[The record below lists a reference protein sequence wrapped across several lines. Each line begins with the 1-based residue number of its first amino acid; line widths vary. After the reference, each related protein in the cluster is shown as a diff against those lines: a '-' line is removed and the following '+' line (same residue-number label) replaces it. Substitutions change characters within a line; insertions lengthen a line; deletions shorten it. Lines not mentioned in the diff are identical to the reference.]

1 MAIEKIKTLAAV
13 LERTAKQHYQFSP
26 LGPIF
31 EANGLD
37 WQCCLA
43 GSSKTAPR
51 ILIFS
56 IVIGAYYSY
65 EVKNSEIWAPTVF
78 KHNTSF
84 IATVLPTF
92 LRFFTQLRTAYC
104 TLQFLTYVFTQLALK
119 IFVLDSY
126 TVTKCNVTGLLYRPE
141 INVITLA
148 VSVVT
153 FFGHLEIE
161 MVQHNEI
168 LTLIYFSAA
177 ECTVTRQFFPS
188 LIRLSKE
195 W

>member
-1 MAIEKIKTLAAV
+1 M
-13 LERTAKQHYQFSP
+13 R
-26 LGPIF
+26 
-31 EANGLD
+31 
-37 WQCCLA
+37 W
-43 GSSKTAPR
+43 KTARSGRPHFSSI
-51 ILIFS
+51 ILHL
-56 IVIGAYYSY
+56 Y
-65 EVKNSEIWAPTVF
+65 
-78 KHNTSF
+78 
-84 IATVLPTF
+84 LPCCPHF
-92 LRFFTQLRTAYC
+92 CVFFTQLRTAYC

-195 W
+195 WWNQKIAHSFRVSPVSIFLSISSYLLVPQVKWEKNVWASRIRIPKFLPVFPRRK